1 MYVEKTTEHALPA
14 YSPRDMWILT
24 ASMAVLLVAG
34 AWIFG
39 VYVFAMAAM
48 AYGVAIVIEL
58 AFAKG
63 RKRPIERDWMIT
75 PLLLVLLLPPSV
87 PLWLVAIA
95 SGIGVFFGKM
105 IFGGRGRYIF
115 NPAAVGVLFVTVS
128 FLAEMTTDWLDPM
141 TGTTTIMTPVWALHL
156 GELEHS
162 IWTLLMGEVTGSTG
176 ETFRL
181 GILILGLGLIAL
193 KVINW
198 RVPLAYIGSVFVIT
212 GIGHLLVPD
221 TFVDPVMSLFVGT
234 LLLGAFFLATD
245 PTTTPQNSKGLII
258 YGVGLGAITVIIR
271 TFSAFPEGVIFAVI
285 IMNAVSGLID
295 NWHSEMEG
303 EPA

>member
-1 MYVEKTTEHALPA
+1 MVPSSENKTPA
-14 YSPRDMWILT
+14 FSTRDMWILT
-24 ASMAVLLVAG
+24 AAMAALLVAS
-34 AWIFG
+34 AVIFG

-58 AFAKG
+58 AFAKW
-63 RKRPIERDWMIT
+63 RKRPIDRGWMMT
-75 PLLLVLLLPPSV
+75 PLLLVLLVPPSA
-87 PLWLVAIA
+87 PLWLVAIG

-105 IFGGRGRYIF
+105 IFGGTGRYIF
-115 NPAAVGVLFVTVS
+115 SPAAVGVLFVTVS
-128 FLAEMTTDWLDPM
+128 FLAEMTTSWLDPV
-141 TGTTTIMTPVWALHL
+141 TGTLTIMTPVWALHL
-156 GELEHS
+156 GELDHS
-162 IWTLLMGEVTGSTG
+162 IWTLMRGEVTGSTG

-181 GILILGLGLIAL
+181 GILVLGFLLIGL

-198 RVPLAYIGSVFVIT
+198 RIPLVYIGSVFVIT
-212 GIGHLLVPD
+212 GIGHLLVPE

-234 LLLGAFFLATD
+234 LFLGAFFLATD
-245 PTTTPQNSKGLII
+245 PTTTPSSSKGLII
-258 YGVGLGAITVIIR
+258 YGMGLGAITVIIR